1 MSATPL
7 SGTAPLTVTF
17 DGSGSTDLGGF
28 VTSWAWAFGDGTTG
42 TGVTTTHVYSTPGT
56 YVATL
61 TVTDNG
67 NLSSTTSTSITV
79 SAPALPSAP
88 TGLTATA
95 LSRSSIRLQWTNT
108 SASQSE
114 VRIERCQGSN
124 CTNFAQV
131 AVVAGTVTTFT
142 NSGLA
147 SKTTYAYRVRA
158 HNAAGDSPY
167 SNVASARTTR

>member
-1 MSATPL
+1 MPSA
-7 SGTAPLTVTF
+7 GTAPLTVTF
-17 DGSGSTDLGGF
+17 DGSGSTDPFGS

-67 NLSSTTSTSITV
+67 NLSNTASTSIAV
-79 SAPALPSAP
+79 NAPPALPSAP
-88 TGLTATA
+88 TGLKATA

-108 SASQSE
+108 NTSQSE
-114 VRIERCQGSN
+114 VRIERCLGSN

-131 AVVAGTVTTFT
+131 AIVAGTATMFT
-142 NSGLA
+142 NTGLA
-147 SKTTYAYRVRA
+147 SRTTYTYRVRA
-158 HNAAGDSPY
+158 HSAAGDSPY